1 MAAWVDRSREKLAWL
16 REVDRGR
23 AGFGAHSHAYALS
36 TPVDPVVIEAFGNSL
51 GVAVPTDLADFWTE
65 LGGSGA
71 GPGYGICHPTRT
83 ERHRCAEP
91 FPGVT
96 ELRRR
101 AAIAD
106 GYQRREVI
114 EAIEPYTEEH
124 WDDTTIAALERAA
137 ARAGISVEPTTPVA
151 SPGCY
156 ELPRGELS
164 GLLSFAHQGCGHWSS
179 IVTCGPQTGQVVE
192 IGDGGGVWDVA
203 LSFAAF
209 YEDWLDSLVERLA
222 FMVELMSRS
231 RTFAG
236 LRLEYKDRYATG
248 ESAETLIASIAAGES
263 SHQQVGS
270 FTRIVFSSGNTEVYE
285 EMLHAWQRSAQRDLP
300 PAPVTR

>member
-1 MAAWVDRSREKLAWL
+1 MAEWVERSRGKLAWL
-16 REVDRGR
+16 REVDRGL
-23 AGFGAHSHAYALS
+23 AGFGAHSHTYALS
-36 TPVDPVVIEAFGNSL
+36 APVAPVVIEAFGDSL
-51 GVAVPTDLADFWTE
+51 GVAVPADLADFWTE

-71 GPGYGICHPTRT
+71 GPGYGICHPRLA
-83 ERHRCAEP
+83 EPHRCAEP

-151 SPGCY
+151 SHGY
-156 ELPRGELS
+156 FELPRGEVS

-179 IVTCGPQTGQVVE
+179 IVTCGLQTGQVVE
-192 IGDGGGVWDVA
+192 IGSGGGVSDVA
-203 LSFAAF
+203 PSFAAF

-222 FMVELMSRS
+222 LMVELMSRS
-231 RTFAG
+231 RTFED
-236 LRLEYKDRYATG
+236 LRLEYKGRYSTG
-248 ESAETLIASIAAGES
+248 ESPETLIASIVEGGS

-270 FTRIVFSSGNTEVYE
+270 FTRIVFSSANTQLYE
-285 EMLHAWQRSAQRDLP
+285 EMLDTWQRSTRRDLP
-300 PAPVTR
+300 PAPSTR